1 MSDVSS
7 PKATRQSRPRW
18 LDPKLFLGILLVLA
32 SMALGARVIA
42 SADQT
47 VEVWALKSDVS
58 LAPSVPLNQS
68 VLVARSVRFTSQVD
82 ADKYVSAR
90 EEIPEGARMLR
101 AVGEGEFLPR
111 DSWTN
116 KPDKDLKDAPIPV
129 TPALLPKS
137 LHAGDRI
144 DIYFVPTNDDT
155 FPPKRG
161 VLATSNVIV
170 VELPTG
176 EGFSGSETSATI
188 RVAPDELSKGMTVE
202 QLVANSSN
210 AKAVIIK
217 HVAPERR

>member
-1 MSDVSS
+1 MSDVPS

-47 VEVWALKSDVS
+47 VDVWALKEGNN
-58 LAPSVPLNQS
+58 LAPLVPLDQTM
-68 VLVARSVRFTSQVD
+68 LVAKSVRFTNQVD
-82 ADKYVSAR
+82 ADRYVSAR
-90 EEIPEGARMLR
+90 EKIPEGARMIR

-116 KPDKDLKDAPIPV
+116 KADRDLKDAPIPV
-129 TPALLPKS
+129 TAALIPKS
-137 LHAGDRI
+137 LHQGDRV
-144 DIYFVPTNDDT
+144 DIYFVPLNDDT

-161 VLATSNVIV
+161 VLAASNVVV
-170 VELPTG
+170 VEMPTG
-176 EGFSGSETSATI
+176 EGFSSGESSATI
-188 RVAPDELSKGMTVE
+188 RVAPDELSQGMTVE

-217 HVAPERR
+217 HVAPK